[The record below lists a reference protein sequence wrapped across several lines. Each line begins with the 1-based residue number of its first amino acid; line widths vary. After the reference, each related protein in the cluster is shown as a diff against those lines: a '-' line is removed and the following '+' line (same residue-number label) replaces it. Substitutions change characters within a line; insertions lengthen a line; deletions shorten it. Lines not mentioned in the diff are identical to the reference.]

1 MEINKIDTTPASKNT
16 NKKRIIG
23 ITACAAGIAHTY
35 MAADALKLTGTEL
48 GYDVHIETQG
58 ATGAENKL
66 STQQIHEADVVIIA
80 ADVRIDTSRFDGKRV
95 LSTGV
100 NAAIKDP
107 KGLIEKAFA
116 SAQEQSSGHN
126 SSASAKSNTTVFAA
140 VRPKSVL
147 SHMMTGIS

>member
-1 MEINKIDTTPASKNT
+1 MEANKINTAPTHDNT
-16 NKKRIIG
+16 NKKKIIG

-66 STQQIHEADVVIIA
+66 SPQQIHDADVVIIA

-116 SAQEQSSGHN
+116 NAQEQSNNNKG
-126 SSASAKSNTTVFAA
+126 SAPANSNTKVFAP
-140 VRPKSVL
+140 VKPKGVL